1 MTVAI
6 LGDSHAAHWY
16 PALQAIATAH
26 NWRLLYFSK
35 KGCPPS
41 EQPLRN
47 ALANR
52 ECNPW
57 RDEALAKITAARP
70 NLIILTGYHY
80 ATASGGVGDDL
91 WRDGMTTTLTK
102 LGDLAPNV
110 VILGDT
116 PTENADVPQCLS
128 GHLRSVPACVSP
140 RSYSVRSPR
149 LQVEAEL
156 AAQFGTATIDTSDW
170 LCTQQACPVIIGDLL
185 VYRDRNHLTP
195 DASHVAGAAAR
206 GGARPTR
213 QVMPAAARR
222 GVGLAGARRP
232 AARRMRR
239 RQRRRPDRHGGDH
252 VHRARRPPSR

>member
-1 MTVAI
+1 MRGDLPAIYDHGCVLDPGQAHPPDCVYGNPDGAVTVAI
-6 LGDSHAAHWY
+6 LGDSHAAHWF
-16 PALQAIATAH
+16 PPLEAIATAH

-52 ECNPW
+52 ECTPW

-80 ATASGGVGDDL
+80 ATASGGVGDDI

-102 LGDLAPNV
+102 LGDQTANV

-149 LQVEAEL
+149 LQVEAQL

-170 LCTQQACPVIIGDLL
+170 LCTPQACPVIIGDLL

-195 DASHVAGAAAR
+195 AASMSLAPLLEAAIV
-206 GGARPTR
+206 PL
-213 QVMPAAARR
+213 VK
-222 GVGLAGARRP
+222 
-232 AARRMRR
+232 
-239 RQRRRPDRHGGDH
+239 
-252 VHRARRPPSR
+252 